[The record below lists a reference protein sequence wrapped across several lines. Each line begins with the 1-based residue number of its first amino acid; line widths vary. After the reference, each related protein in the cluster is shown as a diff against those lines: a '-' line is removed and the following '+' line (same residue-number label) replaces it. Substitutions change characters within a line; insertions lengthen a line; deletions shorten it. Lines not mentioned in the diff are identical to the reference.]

1 MNAPD
6 SHAEASSPRGVTRLL
21 VQMSGGNRAALDA
34 LLPIIYDELH
44 QLAQA
49 QLRGRGRPGETLNTT
64 GLVHEAYFRLVD
76 HHAVDW
82 QDRTHFFA
90 VAARAMRQVIVTYAR
105 KRSAQKRGGG
115 VPNLSLDD
123 VAVGDEQPAAHVI
136 ALDEALARLAELDA
150 RQAQVVEC
158 RFFAGFTVEETA
170 QALSISESTVKRDW
184 KTAKLW
190 LYREMQP

>member
-1 MNAPD
+1 MSTSNAP
-6 SHAEASSPRGVTRLL
+6 AESPSPRNVTRLL
-21 VQMSGGNRAALDA
+21 VQMSSGDREALDA

-44 QLAQA
+44 RLAQA
-49 QLRGRGRPGETLNTT
+49 QLRRRGRPGETLNTT

-76 HHAVDW
+76 HHAVGW

-90 VAARAMRQVIVTYAR
+90 VAARAMRQVIVSYVR
-105 KRSAQKRGGG
+105 ERSAQKRGGG
-115 VPNLSLDD
+115 VPDLSLDD
-123 VAVGDEQPAAHVI
+123 VAVGDEQPATHVL

-170 QALSISESTVKRDW
+170 QALGVSESTVKRDW

-190 LYREMQP
+190 LYREMQA

>member
-6 SHAEASSPRGVTRLL
+6 AEAPSPQDVTRLL
-21 VQMSGGNRAALDA
+21 VQMSGGDREALDA

-49 QLRGRGRPGETLNTT
+49 QLRKRGRPGETLNTT

-90 VAARAMRQVIVTYAR
+90 WQHGPCGQVIVTYAR
-105 KRSAQKRGGG
+105 RRSAQKRGAAC
-115 VPNLSLDD
+115 PTSRSTTWPWEASSRPRTSL
-123 VAVGDEQPAAHVI
+123 

-170 QALSISESTVKRDW
+170 QALGISESTVKRDW

-190 LYREMQP
+190 LYREMKP